1 MFSASSGPFW
11 PRRRVGRAE
20 HGGQDREVLGDVVGD
35 RERRQRA
42 ARDQQ
47 LLADLDDLDQLR
59 RVGVEV
65 DHVAG
70 LARRL
75 GAGVH
80 RHADVG
86 LRERGRV
93 VGAVAGHRHQ
103 PAVGLLLLDQG
114 HLGLRRGLGEEV
126 VDAGLLG
133 DLGRREAVVAGDHDR
148 ADAHPAQAR
157 EALDH
162 ALLDDVLEL
171 DHAEHLAVARDGQ
184 RGRAGERHAVE
195 LGLERRRRLA
205 ALVGDPAD
213 DRVAGALAQARAV
226 EVDAAHARLRGERD
240 EARVRRQQL
249 VLADAVLLGQ
259 HDDRAALGRLVGQRR
274 VLRRLGELGLLD
286 ARASGRTQPP
296 GGCRA

>member
-1 MFSASSGPFW
+1 MLSASSGPSCAGH
-11 PRRRVGRAE
+11 RVG
-20 HGGQDREVLGDVVGD
+20 GGEDRRQDREVLGDVVGD

-70 LARRL
+70 LARGL

-80 RHADVG
+80 GHADVG

-93 VGAVAGHRHQ
+93 VGAVAGHRDQ
-103 PAVGLLLLDQG
+103 PAVGLLGADQL

-133 DLGRREAVVAGDHDR
+133 DLGRRQPVVAGDHDR
-148 ADAHPAQAR
+148 ADAHPAQPL
-157 EALDH
+157 EALAH

-171 DHAEHLAVARDGQ
+171 DHAEHLRVAGD
-184 RGRAGERHAVE
+184 GERRRALAGDAVE
-195 LGLERRRRLA
+195 LGLRASGGAWPPSSATQRRIASPAPLRRRVPLRSTPLM
-205 ALVGDPAD
+205 
-213 DRVAGALAQARAV
+213 RVCAV
-226 EVDAAHARLRGERD
+226 NGTKLR
-240 EARVRRQQL
+240 VLRQQL
-249 VLADAVLLGQ
+249 VLADAVLLGE

-274 VLRRLGELGLLD
+274 VLRGLGELGLLD
-286 ARASGRTQPP
+286 ARASG
-296 GGCRA
+296 